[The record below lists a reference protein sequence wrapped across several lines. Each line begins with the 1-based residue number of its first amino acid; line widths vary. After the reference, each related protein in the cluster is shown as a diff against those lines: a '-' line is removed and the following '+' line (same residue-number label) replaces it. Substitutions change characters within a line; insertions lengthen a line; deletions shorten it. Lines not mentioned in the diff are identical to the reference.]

1 VNGFVCLWVNGHS
14 MRSRLLQIPGIL
26 ASLLGFAALP
36 GSVVAQQAGDWAVGS
51 AIARMTVEVDKGS
64 RPSALTWTDLYIPV
78 PRWIG
83 QTIGVFNDS
92 GQRVASEILSNTP
105 GGPLTVVFDSSSNAQ
120 HYDVYFGSSD
130 WPPLPLTND
139 KNGVMLETR
148 DGDGREIDK
157 LPDMLV
163 AWNKA
168 TVVEGKGLVPG
179 IFEGGNRFGP
189 QRNLLLHFHG
199 YFTAAANE
207 HIDLA
212 AISTDSSFVL
222 VDGKEVVEWPG
233 PHDVGGGMQEQH
245 QGGVDMTAGPH
256 ELDYYNDYFQPGGP
270 PLVACLAVKG
280 GPIAAW
286 TMTNSDSTFF
296 TSTAHAHVIDYAISG
311 TSAPPMA
318 VTFTPKDQSMIAH
331 DVTDAGFV
339 TETLTAL
346 PPEDGTVTWTFDDGT
361 TATGQTVD
369 HLFPRPGLRTVQV
382 EVKDPTAAVAPSRQ
396 IVNFHPD
403 WYRVTTAPPDLHP
416 DDVKEI
422 LSRDP
427 ATFSASDLV
436 GCMAVFGT
444 YQLNDQSNDALLK
457 FAPALTTQMKNV
469 ADADLPY
476 VKLGISVLAPEL
488 THATVTAPLLQAV
501 IDRCGT
507 TPALVQTASW
517 ARLNLAQLTLVTT
530 DNTDQVTSLLAGIPP
545 NSLSGEDARRAAILQ
560 ADLLLATG
568 KVDEARKK
576 YEDITGSPG
585 GPDARSSVRETGEI
599 GQARV
604 FIDRKDDL
612 SAEDSLNQVAWDEPI
627 EKVTPEWA
635 LSRLRLYED
644 ENLPDIA
651 IIYAKRLLNVI
662 NGSERSELL
671 YRLTELA
678 AQKGDKDL
686 AGKSLAELL
695 QKHAYSEEAAKAK
708 AKWPGGV

>member
-1 VNGFVCLWVNGHS
+1 
-14 MRSRLLQIPGIL
+14 MRSRPIKVPRVPVL
-26 ASLLGFAALP
+26 LLGFAATLGP
-36 GSVVAQQAGDWAVGS
+36 LVAQQAGDWAVGS
-51 AIARMTVEVDKGS
+51 ATARMTVEVDKGS
-64 RPSALTWTDLYIPV
+64 RPSPLTWTDLYLPI

-92 GQRVASEILSNTP
+92 GQRVASEVLSNTP
-105 GGPLTVVFDSSSNAQ
+105 GGPLIVVFDSSSNAQ
-120 HYDVYFGSSD
+120 HYDIYFGSSD

-139 KNGVMLETR
+139 KDGVLLETR
-148 DGDGREIDK
+148 DGDGKEIDK
-157 LPDMLV
+157 LPDMLD

-168 TVVEGKGLVPG
+168 TTVEGKLLVPG
-179 IFEGGNRFGP
+179 LFEGGNRFGP
-189 QRNLLLHFHG
+189 QGNLLLHFHG
-199 YFTAAANE
+199 YFSAAANE
-207 HIDLA
+207 HLDFA

-233 PHDVGGGMQEQH
+233 AHDVGGGMQEQH
-245 QGGVDMTAGPH
+245 QGGVDVTAGMH

-280 GPIAAW
+280 GPLAIW
-286 TMTNSDSTFF
+286 TMATPDSTFF
-296 TSTAHAHVIDYAISG
+296 TPSAHAHVIDYAVSG
-311 TSAPPMA
+311 TSSPPMA
-318 VTFTPKDQSMIAH
+318 VTFTPKDQSMIEH
-331 DVTDAGFV
+331 NVSDAGFITV
-339 TETLTAL
+339 TLNAL
-346 PPEDGTVTWTFDDGT
+346 PAQDGTVTWTFDDGT

-382 EVKDPTAAVAPSRQ
+382 EVKDPTASVAPSRQ
-396 IVNFHPD
+396 VINIHPD

-416 DDVKEI
+416 DDAKEI

-444 YQLNDQSNDALLK
+444 YKSTDALLK
-457 FAPALTTQMKNV
+457 FAPAMTAHMKDV
-469 ADADLPY
+469 ADGDLPY
-476 VKLGISVLAPEL
+476 VKMAIGVIGPDLTNVSV
-488 THATVTAPLLQAV
+488 TGPLLQAV
-501 IDRCGT
+501 VDRCGA
-507 TPALVQTASW
+507 TPALAPIASW
-517 ARLNLAQLTLVTT
+517 ARLNLAQLMLVTT
-530 DNTDQVTSLLAGIPP
+530 DKTDQVTSLLAGVTAP
-545 NSLSGEDARRAAILQ
+545 SLSGEDQRRLAILQ
-560 ADLLLATG
+560 ADLLLASG
-568 KVDEARKK
+568 KVDDARKK
-576 YEDITGSPG
+576 YEDITGNPG
-585 GPDARSSVRETGEI
+585 GPDARSSVRETGQI

-604 FIDRKDDL
+604 FIDRKDDE
-612 SAEDSLNQVAWDEPI
+612 SAEDSMNEVAWNEPI
-627 EKVTPEWA
+627 EKMTPEWA
-635 LSRLRLYED
+635 LTRLYLYED

-695 QKHAYSEEAAKAK
+695 EKHAYSEEAAKAK

>member
-1 VNGFVCLWVNGHS
+1 
-14 MRSRLLQIPGIL
+14 MRSRSIKVPRIPAL
-26 ASLLGFAALP
+26 LLGFAATLAP
-36 GSVVAQQAGDWAVGS
+36 LVAQQAGDWAVGS
-51 AIARMTVEVDKGS
+51 ATARMTVEVDKGS

-78 PRWIG
+78 PRWLG

-105 GGPLTVVFDSSSNAQ
+105 GGPLIVVFDSSSNAQ
-120 HYDVYFGSSD
+120 HYDIYFGFSD

-139 KNGVMLETR
+139 KFGVLLETR

-157 LPDMLV
+157 LPDMLD

-189 QRNLLLHFHG
+189 QRNMLLHFHG
-199 YFTAAANE
+199 YFSAAANE
-207 HIDLA
+207 HIDFA

-222 VDGKEVVEWPG
+222 VDGKDVVDWVG
-233 PHDVGGGMQEQH
+233 AHDVGGGMQEQH
-245 QGGVDMTAGPH
+245 QGGVDVTAGLH

-286 TMTNSDSTFF
+286 TMMNSDSTFF
-296 TSTAHAHVIDYAISG
+296 TPTAHAHVMDYAVSG
-311 TSAPPMA
+311 TTSPPMA
-318 VTFTPKDQSMIAH
+318 VTFTPKDQSMIEH
-331 DVTDAGFV
+331 DVTDAGFLTV
-339 TETLTAL
+339 TLNAL
-346 PPEDGTVTWTFDDGT
+346 PAQDGTVTWTFDDGT

-369 HLFPRPGLRTVQV
+369 HLFPRPGLRMVQV
-382 EVKDPTAAVAPSRQ
+382 EVKDATPPIPPSRQ
-396 IVNFHPD
+396 IINIHPD
-403 WYRVTTAPPDLHP
+403 WYRVTTTPPDLHP
-416 DDVKEI
+416 DDAKEI

-444 YQLNDQSNDALLK
+444 YQNNDALLK
-457 FAPALTTQMKNV
+457 FAPAMTAHMKDV
-469 ADADLPY
+469 ADGDLPY
-476 VKLGISVLAPEL
+476 IKKAVDILAPDL
-488 THATVTAPLLQAV
+488 THAAITAPLFQAV
-501 IDRCGT
+501 VDRCGN
-507 TPALVQTASW
+507 TPALAPFASW
-517 ARLNLAQLTLVTT
+517 GRLHLAQLTLLTT
-530 DNTDQVTSLLAGIPP
+530 DNTGQVTSLLAGIPP
-545 NSLSGEDARRAAILQ
+545 NSLTGEEGRRLAILQ
-560 ADLLLATG
+560 ADLLVATG
-568 KVDEARKK
+568 KVDDARKK

-585 GPDARSSVRETGEI
+585 GPDSRSSVRETGEI

-604 FIDRKDDL
+604 FIDRKDDQ
-612 SAEDSLNQVAWDEPI
+612 SAEDSLKRVAWDEPI
-627 EKVTPEWA
+627 EKLTPEWA
-635 LSRLRLYED
+635 LTRLRLYED

-662 NGSERSELL
+662 TGSERSELL

-678 AQKGDKDL
+678 SQKGDKDL

-695 QKHAYSEEAAKAK
+695 QKHAFSEEAAKAK